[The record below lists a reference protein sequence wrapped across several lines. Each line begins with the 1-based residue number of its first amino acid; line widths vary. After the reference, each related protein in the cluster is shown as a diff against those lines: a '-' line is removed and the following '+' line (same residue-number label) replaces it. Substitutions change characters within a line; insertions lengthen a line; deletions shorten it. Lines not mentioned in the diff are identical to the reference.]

1 MIQNEL
7 SDEELVQCFQRG
19 SLEAFTT
26 LYERC
31 LPVVYR
37 RVCYVVPEADVED
50 VTQEIF
56 IMVIKSI
63 PGFRGEAQFRTWLRT
78 LVNRGVA
85 NYYRQRRPEDFQH
98 KAIESDDSETG
109 EHLMNE
115 YSQNFTTTM
124 DDSLVVRQALARLPA
139 RYQEIILLRLAE
151 DMPFIEI
158 AHQLGQSLE
167 ATKSLFRRAVDMFQ
181 KILEVAHV

>member
-1 MIQNEL
+1 MTLDNL
-7 SDEELVQCFQRG
+7 GDEELVQYFQRG

-37 RVCYVVPEADVED
+37 RVRYVIPEADVED

-78 LVNRGVA
+78 LINRGVA
-85 NYYRQRRPEDFQH
+85 NYYRQRRPEDFQQRDP
-98 KAIESDDSETG
+98 EDDDSETG
-109 EHLMNE
+109 AHLMNG
-115 YSQNFTTTM
+115 YSQNFTATI
-124 DDSLVVRQALARLPA
+124 DDSLVVRQALAKLPA
-139 RYQEIILLRLAE
+139 RYQEVILLRLAE
-151 DMPFIEI
+151 DMPFIEV

-167 ATKSLFRRAVDMFQ
+167 ATKSLFRRAVDMLQ
-181 KILEVAHV
+181 KTLEVTHA